1 MGEETVSNVR
11 RLSGEQMPQSLA
23 AYIGLL
29 LVSAPAAVF
38 GQAAATQRAASSD
51 PIYLII
57 RTDDVGMSHSVN
69 MGVQRLVDTGLPV
82 SVSVMFA
89 CPWYQEAVEI
99 LKRHPDVSVGIHLTL
114 NSEWKYYRWGP
125 VAGREAVPTLVDADG
140 YFFQSSE
147 ALYKNHADPK
157 EIEKELR
164 AQIERARR
172 LGGHDHRR
180 AAPGDE
186 QEPAGRVGC
195 AHLSTIHRGFEGPE
209 RGAHYISRCDHQ
221 ARPQGHATTR
231 RMRAPP

>member
-69 MGVQRLVDTGLPV
+69 MGVQRLLDTGLPV

-89 CPWYQEAVEI
+89 CPWYQEAVDI
-99 LKRHPDVSVGIHLTL
+99 LKRHPEVSVGIHLTL
-114 NSEWKYYRWGP
+114 NSEWKYR
-125 VAGREAVPTLVDADG
+125 
-140 YFFQSSE
+140 SE
-147 ALYKNHADPK
+147 
-157 EIEKELR
+157 
-164 AQIERARR
+164 ER
-172 LGGHDHRR
+172 
-180 AAPGDE
+180 
-186 QEPAGRVGC
+186 RVGKEC
-195 AHLSTIHRGFEGPE
+195 R
-209 RGAHYISRCDHQ
+209 SRWSPYH
-221 ARPQGHATTR
+221 
-231 RMRAPP
+231 